1 MLISIFYTFNPP
13 NFPDCDFKQ
22 GQGGWSDWSERKDP
36 DTGKITFVQS
46 SSLYTDYRY
55 RIIRLSLKAH
65 SDEVRLTRA
74 AAADSWSPEN
84 YKVF

>member
-1 MLISIFYTFNPP
+1 MVGVT
-13 NFPDCDFKQ
+13 
-22 GQGGWSDWSERKDP
+22 GQRGRIRTPARSPSCKDLRCTP
-36 DTGKITFVQS
+36 ITGTVS
-46 SSLYTDYRY
+46 SGS
-55 RIIRLSLKAH
+55 SLKAH